1 MGRFQC
7 LARQAAYVHR
17 ASGRRA
23 FSIYDQ
29 INVLDKVSEESG
41 RVRFTGYG
49 DTGFDVNG
57 VFHEG
62 SIVCLS
68 SLHLK
73 WTPTTFQEI
82 TPESLSIFQ
91 LLRPAPDILLLGCGR
106 RMQLIGKEVRD
117 FLRSNGI
124 KIEPIDS
131 RNAVSTFNFLN
142 EEGRLVAAALLP
154 YGIES

>member
-1 MGRFQC
+1 MWRFGG
-7 LARQAAYVHR
+7 LVRQAALTHGAAGKR
-17 ASGRRA
+17 W

-29 INVLDKVSEESG
+29 INLLDKVAEDSG
-41 RVRFTGYG
+41 RLRFTGYS
-49 DTGFDVNG
+49 DAGFNVNN

-62 SIVCLS
+62 AVMCHGSLLLS
-68 SLHLK
+68 
-73 WTPTTFQEI
+73 WTPLTFKDI
-82 TPESLSIFQ
+82 TPESLSLFE

-106 RMQLIGKEVRD
+106 RMQLVSKEVRD

-124 KIEPIDS
+124 KLEAIDS

-154 YGIES
+154 YGSES